1 VDPVIHIV
9 DDDAQVRAFTS
20 YLLAGQGYRTEV
32 YSGVAEFLA
41 EARLGAGCILLDLR
55 MPDMDGLQALAEF
68 PRHGITLPVIMIS
81 GRGDVATAVKAMKL
95 GAVDFIEKPYDERE
109 LVAMIERA
117 LDSGERER
125 AQRDRKALAM
135 ASLARLSSRERQI
148 LQGLLAGMTNK
159 AIARRLE
166 LSPRTVE
173 MHRANMMEDL
183 GFVSLSQALHLAID
197 CELAP
202 LDQGE
207 TSEAARRLAAAPR
220 FGSVPVGAMPA
231 EVAFPPAVDIFE
243 GATDCAI
250 LLDSQWRI
258 TFLNGNAIR
267 TIARGKDLV
276 GEVLWDVFPLSVGTT
291 AWERLRRS
299 AERHQAERFDFF
311 APDLDLWF
319 DVSVRPIPSGTQIFF
334 RDTTSERKL
343 SAALRMSEE
352 ALNLALKTAE
362 QGSELWNAAA
372 QSVSI
377 VRELNQPLT
386 AISDFLTGIRRSL
399 AGSGGESPEELLE
412 ALEEAE
418 QNVGNAA
425 AITRRLL
432 DPEPRASAEAPERLT
447 ERVRQ
452 SGSGS

>member
-41 EARLGAGCILLDLR
+41 EARLGTGCILLDLR
-55 MPDMDGLQALAEF
+55 MPGMDGLQALAEF
-68 PRHGITLPVIMIS
+68 PRHGVTLPVIMVS
-81 GRGDVATAVKAMKL
+81 GRGDVATAVRAMKL
-95 GAVDFIEKPYDERE
+95 GAVDFIEKPYRERE

-117 LDSGERER
+117 LDSGARER

-135 ASLARLSSRERQI
+135 ASLQRLSSRERQI

-197 CELAP
+197 CELEP
-202 LDQGE
+202 LDQAE
-207 TSEAARRLAAAPR
+207 TAETERRLAATPKP
-220 FGSVPVGAMPA
+220 GSVAPASTPA
-231 EVAFPPAVDIFE
+231 EVPFPPAIDIFE
-243 GATDCAI
+243 GTTDCAM
-250 LLDSQWRI
+250 LLDKEWRI
-258 TFLNGNAIR
+258 TFMNSNANRAIG
-267 TIARGKDLV
+267 RGRDLV
-276 GEVLWDVFPLSVGTT
+276 GEVLWDAFPLAVGTT

-299 AERHQAERFDFF
+299 AERHQAQRFDFF
-311 APDLDLWF
+311 SPDLDMWF
-319 DVSVRPIPSGTQIFF
+319 DVSARPIPTGTQIFF
-334 RDTTSERKL
+334 RDVTPERKL

-352 ALNLALKTAE
+352 ALNLALESAE
-362 QGSELWNAAA
+362 QGSGLRSGAGAGVA
-372 QSVSI
+372 I

-399 AGSGGESPEELLE
+399 AGSGGENREELLE
-412 ALEEAE
+412 ALQGAE
-418 QNVGNAA
+418 QNVGSAA
-425 AITRRLL
+425 AITQRLL
-432 DPEPRASAEAPERLT
+432 RHEPGVPADAPDRIG
-447 ERVRQ
+447 RGFRQ
-452 SGSGS
+452 AGSSV